1 MGLLRRRRLQ
11 WGPSAAA
18 RRPSTDDIEQA
29 RGPSATVRTALGS
42 CHLGDCTIEK
52 FLLRKYPWEVTD
64 WEKSQKK
71 ITKKHCFKTIVFVFF
86 VAYNMSL
93 LKI

>member
-29 RGPSATVRTALGS
+29 RGDRALR
-42 CHLGDCTIEK
+42 LGQLWEVAIWEIALLRSFYLGNILGKSPIEK
-52 FLLRKYPWEVTD
+52 KA
-64 WEKSQKK
+64 KK
-71 ITKKHCFKTIVFVFF
+71 K
-86 VAYNMSL
+86 
-93 LKI
+93 